1 MAQGT
6 VYPKGLLFTQT
17 LEAEMYVPVKEVG
30 LSQICVARYD
40 VILSRNWERVV
51 SIYQKYKI
59 VYVSLMTR

>member
-1 MAQGT
+1 MAQGIL
-6 VYPKGLLFTQT
+6 YPKGLLFTQT

-30 LSQICVARYD
+30 LSQICVAMYD